1 MQVSSVVQI
10 LLTKH
15 SRRRYKSLMIDN
27 NTLPIAS
34 MKKRISAFVIDDI
47 VISLFFMI
55 IFYDQIMGLLSSPTA
70 TEQLTQVSMEMMNT
84 FIADNIMIVLAIK
97 VIYHTVLVW
106 QNGMTIGKYM
116 VKIQVVSLNSGYRPS
131 FQQAFLRASIR
142 LLSESI
148 FYIGFIL
155 AFFLPMRQTL
165 HDKLSNCV
173 VIDA

>member
-1 MQVSSVVQI
+1 
-10 LLTKH
+10 
-15 SRRRYKSLMIDN
+15 MIDN

-70 TEQLTQVSMEMMNT
+70 TEQLTQVSMGMMNT
-84 FIADNIMIVLAIK
+84 FIAENIMIVLAIK